1 MADKPAFGVFP
12 QMKPRRSQQD
22 REAAKNVPVDLARGF
37 VSGTLGMPGDIEALA
52 RLPYELMT
60 GKESPTILPTSG
72 DIEKRLPFK
81 SDTPVSRAAT
91 GLGQLGGGAYTGP
104 LSGARAA
111 TAIPKAVVRAGKD
124 FVQAAGQPVVNMVNP
139 KGGLSLAKEAPQE
152 KALLLAKQ
160 NAEKLGQSANP
171 EVRMLQ
177 QGYEPDWYHGST
189 GDIIRFRSDLL
200 GETTGAQSAK
210 KGFFFARDPQNPP
223 EAMLKKSNDPASI
236 EMLKKLGIPEEEIA
250 KLNTVSMKGHG
261 AETASGYA
269 LIGGSREYKEAMRK
283 ASAAEKR
290 GDWSEYEKQ
299 TQIAEDDAIGK
310 AQYLQG
316 LVAKYGDARDEMLDA
331 IQKSIY
337 NKKLPQEQ
345 AELLD
350 QKVKQLMPYGWYNS
364 YSNPQLDGL
373 KKEIVNLVGENAAQT
388 SLEKINKF
396 QSVKN
401 ERALMERTEEGGNV
415 MPVALRYEKPM
426 VYDFE
431 GKPYRDQSYSDL
443 VDQAIAGGHDA
454 LILKNTFDPG
464 SGPAKLV
471 DVGVVF
477 NPDQVRSKF
486 AAFDPLRKTSAI
498 AASAGLAAPDLL
510 AEERKAKG
518 GEVTMDKGGAAFGVF
533 PQMKGK
539 RSKQDREA
547 AKTFPIDVARGFVS
561 GALGMPG
568 DIESLVRM
576 LPGLDEKTILP
587 TSEDI
592 EKRLP
597 LRSDSPL
604 SKAAT
609 SLGQIGGGFYT
620 GPLSGARAVTAIP
633 KAIGKAG
640 RDFVMAAGQPAVNV
654 IKPKGGNFLT
664 DRLGRELS
672 YLKSPQTAG
681 ETPAQRIPRHQA
693 LLQDPTVPA
702 ESRATVQRH
711 LDEEIKRDA
720 IDQWV
725 DRNLTNY
732 IKNQMATPED
742 PVRLMLDKRTGEIE
756 AKFAKDME
764 RADRLAERA
773 ATETDPRMKGNL
785 TRNAEQAKMAAEME
799 RDLAMRHILPQ
810 QENILDNA
818 RFNEYHAKVNRA
830 VEGFPEEGMAKTP
843 AGKAWEDITDSD
855 IGMTAKR
862 AGDAQ
867 SAAEKVQKAKE
878 ASGALANKA
887 DEIDRIF
894 EQRLRGMGELTEE
907 EIETLMRQSSK
918 RKLDVIRDPDLSDS
932 YKSLANDLEEK
943 SIGYNRDDLQIA
955 QNYPWV
961 SKLDPET
968 RLYEFY
974 GSESLGFDHIIDV
987 LKQDVAA
994 GRITPEQLN
1003 RMSVDQAVRRAAE
1016 FDQEAAKKMREA
1028 QIKATE
1034 GMPTYKEYPEGYKWI
1049 ELKAAEGA
1057 LPEGANIEKIGDIY
1071 YIRDDVGNV
1080 LSAGATE
1087 REAIGLL
1094 NREEREQALGAA
1106 LKYEG
1111 DTMGHCVGGY
1121 CPDVMQGKSRIYSL
1135 RDAKGEPHVTI
1146 EVKPRSIKT
1155 WDDVTA
1161 SVGSDEA
1168 QKLWKEFD
1176 DIGGNN
1182 MSDVGH
1188 GFDMFIKQKGIKAPE
1203 YIHQIKGKANLRPVE
1218 KYDQYTQDFVKSGNW
1233 SDVRDLGNT
1242 GLMRTDTVRK
1252 AGWDLGNFDQP
1263 YMTKQEYDDLIRSQQ
1278 SSGEGMKRGGR
1289 VSISDNADGQMMDV
1303 LDKKMAGGGDADKAA
1318 FGVFPQMKP
1327 RRSKQDPEAAKDVPK
1342 DVLRGFVAGAMGA
1355 PSDIAN
1361 IPSDIYSLVTGEE
1374 GYKVPYGSEHW
1385 KETLPLPPTS
1395 SVGKAAQEMGG
1406 LAGGVYTGPGAPI
1419 RVVAAI
1425 PGALRHGALEFS
1437 KASAEA
1443 APRVY
1448 RPHTPLKPDPA
1459 VGTRYK
1465 VSDKGGL
1472 APKKDLNIESLQG
1485 SQVKIFPWDATS
1497 RNKLVTEV
1505 SDVPLNNP
1513 VLTEGGDD
1521 YMRDLRHI
1529 KKRIAGASN
1538 LGIAKRIMDRVN
1550 EAAVENQMLGDGT
1563 GKVFGFSSRMGEGAE
1578 MASTFPTDIA
1588 MNLMKQANL
1597 TKKEVEAID
1606 ENMRN
1611 MVFDGKRGIF
1621 RDMAPFGS
1629 DEFAQQLRT
1638 GLASDKDQNI
1648 KGFSAMNMRKAFM
1661 DRMGMVEN
1669 QKRLGFNLPD
1679 LSNAVLADELKGVPK
1694 GYVGNAAAEL
1704 DVFGKL
1710 RPSKSSTYDTD
1721 FPGVY
1726 AGSMP
1731 NMPVELLM
1739 PQTFENIYREMKVLY
1754 PSAKPEALRNM
1765 VVGAMEK
1772 RSKGISEKI
1781 GQRNIDAVKTY
1792 QEGLANAEFDPN
1804 DIKQVYDFMLRKKL
1818 ELKMAGGGAVSKAA
1832 QIDGNEFVLAAQRYG
1847 LSDDMNTLNKLV
1859 SLVNQGATV
1868 DEAARIVSQATE
1880 AKMQAGGLAKLAK
1893 RLKGTQ
1899 EALPAAEREANLA
1912 KMMESSKA
1920 PMRLYHGTQKDIRKF
1935 KAPVFLSPDPAFANK
1950 FAMDD
1955 MLSSAYDAPTSAP
1968 SGANVMPV
1976 HASVERPFDY
1986 ENFSHISKVAKS
1998 LDPKDRKQFKS
2009 TASSGSWKDIE
2020 NFLDSI
2026 EESGFDAAH
2035 ILEQGRKNI
2044 VVFNPDRVKSAIGN
2058 RGTYDTS
2065 KPDLNKAIG
2074 GLIKVKNKR
2083 KAKG

>member
-37 VSGTLGMPGDIEALA
+37 VSGTLGAPGDIEALA
-52 RLPYELMT
+52 RLPYELIT
-60 GKESPTILPTSG
+60 GNESPTILPTSA

-104 LSGARAA
+104 LSGVRAV
-111 TAIPKAVVRAGKD
+111 TSIPKAVVQAGKD
-124 FVQAAGQPVVNMVNP
+124 FVMAAGQPAVNVVKPSNASRGVMR
-139 KGGLSLAKEAPQE
+139 GPQE
-152 KALLLAKQ
+152 GALTLARQ
-160 NAEKLGQSANP
+160 RAEKLGQSANP
-171 EVRMLQ
+171 EERMLQ
-177 QGYEPDWYHGST
+177 QGYEQGWYHGGT

-223 EAMLKKSNDPASI
+223 EAMLKKSNDPDDI
-236 EMLKKLGIPEEEIA
+236 EMLKQLGIPDEEIA

-261 AETASGYA
+261 PETASGYA

-283 ASAAEKR
+283 ANAAEKR

-310 AQYLQG
+310 SRYLQG

-373 KKEIVNLVGENAAQT
+373 KKKIVNLVGENAAQT

-510 AEERKAKG
+510 AEETKAQG
-518 GEVTMDKGGAAFGVF
+518 GEVKMDKGGAAFGVF
-533 PQMKGK
+533 PQAKGK

-568 DIESLVRM
+568 DLEGLARLLMNIQGPDKFVMPRSKDEAMAMLGQLFAADRVSL
-576 LPGLDEKTILP
+576 DTKLP

-597 LRSDSPL
+597 FKSDSPL
-604 SKAAT
+604 SQAAT
-609 SLGQIGGGFYT
+609 GLGQIGGGFYT
-620 GPLSGARAVTAIP
+620 GPLSGARAMTAIP
-633 KAIGKAG
+633 KAFVKAG
-640 RDFVMAAGQPAVNV
+640 KDFVMAAGQPAVNV
-654 IKPKGGNFLT
+654 VKPKGGNFLT
-664 DRLGRELS
+664 DRLGMELS
-672 YLKSPQTAG
+672 YLKG
-681 ETPAQRIPRHQA
+681 NR
-693 LLQDPTVPA
+693 
-702 ESRATVQRH
+702 RADKDLEEMRRVYPPEVMRL
-711 LDEEIKRDA
+711 LDEETRAEVTRA
-720 IDQWV
+720 IPQLENEVTINNWI
-725 DRNLTNY
+725 DRNLNNY

-742 PVRLMLDKRTGEIE
+742 PVRLMLDKRTAEVE

-764 RADRLAERA
+764 RADKLAQRA
-773 ATETDPRMKGNL
+773 AAELDPRMKANL
-785 TRNAEQAKMAAEME
+785 TRNAEEAKTTAQRE
-799 RDLAMRHILPQ
+799 RDLAMSHLLPS
-810 QENILDNA
+810 QESLIGTA
-818 RFNEYHAKVNRA
+818 RQAAGESRVNRA
-830 VEGFPEEGMAKTP
+830 VEGFPEEGMAKSP

-855 IGMTAKR
+855 MGVSANR

-867 SAAEKVQKAKE
+867 SAVEKKK
-878 ASGALANKA
+878 KA
-887 DEIDRIF
+887 DEALVAFGAIDPEINEAF
-894 EQRLRGMGELTEE
+894 IKMLVDRGLKPS
-907 EIETLMRQSSK
+907 EIQNLNAALPARH
-918 RKLDVIRDPDLSDS
+918 KLDLLENPNLSDEYERLS
-932 YKSLANDLEEK
+932 KAVETQNSSFKDKDL
-943 SIGYNRDDLQIA
+943 NIA
-955 QNYPWV
+955 ERYPWV
-961 SKLDPET
+961 QKLDPET

-974 GSESLGFDHIIDV
+974 GSHDLGFDHIIDV

-1003 RMSVDQAVRRAAE
+1003 RMSVDQAVRRAADYDKE
-1016 FDQEAAKKMREA
+1016 LAEKMNSARAAARE
-1028 QIKATE
+1028 
-1034 GMPTYKEYPEGYKWI
+1034 GLPVYKEYPEGYRWI
-1049 ELKAAEGA
+1049 ELNKPGSFSSE
-1057 LPEGANIEKIGDIY
+1057 
-1071 YIRDDVGNV
+1071 
-1080 LSAGATE
+1080 S
-1087 REAIGLL
+1087 EA
-1094 NREEREQALGAA
+1094 
-1106 LKYEG
+1106 
-1111 DTMGHCVGGY
+1111 MGHSVRGYEPPKGHPDWVEGSGDSGSEYYGHGGWE
-1121 CPDVMQGKSRIYSL
+1121 GIKSGRAKVYSL
-1135 RDAKGEPHVTI
+1135 VDPKGAPHVTV
-1146 EVKPRSIKT
+1146 EVGPRKEGWQVHWRGDDEVVDQTRQYRTREEAEDAART
-1155 WDDVTA
+1155 WEQQTGDKA
-1161 SVGSDEA
+1161 YA
-1168 QKLWKEFD
+1168 KEFTD
-1176 DIGGNN
+1176 PNSPPQIT
-1182 MSDVGH
+1182 
-1188 GFDMFIKQKGIKAPE
+1188 
-1203 YIHQIKGKANLRPVE
+1203 QIKGKQNTRPNE
-1218 KYDQYTQDFVKSGNW
+1218 KYDQYTQDFVKSGQW

-1242 GLMRTDTVRK
+1242 GLYRVTPGQRLPGFSKEIDPGYYSIEDFKKMAAENEMPQDILDNWV
-1252 AGWDLGNFDQP
+1252 
-1263 YMTKQEYDDLIRSQQ
+1263 TKLQEQ
-1278 SSGEGMKRGGR
+1278 SRYGYKRGGS
-1289 VSISDNADGQMMDV
+1289 VSISDNADAQMMEV
-1303 LDKKMAGGGDADKAA
+1303 MDKKMAGGGEVRMGGGGDAGKAA

-1327 RRSKQDPEAAKDVPK
+1327 RRSKQDTEAAKDVPK

-1419 RVVAAI
+1419 RVVASI
-1425 PGALRHGALEFS
+1425 PGALKHGALEFA

-1448 RPHTPLKPDPA
+1448 RPHTPLKPDPN

-1472 APKKDLNIESLQG
+1472 APKKDLDIESLQN

-1505 SDVPLNNP
+1505 SDVPLKKP

-1529 KKRIAGASN
+1529 EERIAGASN

-1550 EAAVENQMLGDGT
+1550 EAAVENQMLGGGT

-1588 MNLMKQANL
+1588 MNLVKQAKL
-1597 TKKEVEAID
+1597 TQDEVKALD

-1611 MVFDGKRGIF
+1611 MAFDGKKGIF
-1621 RDMAPFGS
+1621 KDMAPFGS
-1629 DEFAQQLRT
+1629 KKFVKQLRK
-1638 GLASDKDQNI
+1638 GLDSDKEQDIQ
-1648 KGFSAMNMRKAFM
+1648 GFSAMNMRKAFM

-1704 DVFGKL
+1704 EVFGKL

-1739 PQTFENIYREMKVLY
+1739 PQTFENIYREMKALY
-1754 PSAKPEALRNM
+1754 PNAKPEALRNM

-1792 QEGLANAEFDPN
+1792 QEGLAKGEFDPN
-1804 DIKQVYDFMLRKKL
+1804 DIKQVYDFMRRKKL
-1818 ELKMAGGGAVSKAA
+1818 ELKMAGGGAV
-1832 QIDGNEFVLAAQRYG
+1832 DN
-1847 LSDDMNTLNKLV
+1847 
-1859 SLVNQGATV
+1859 
-1868 DEAARIVSQATE
+1868 
-1880 AKMQAGGLAKLAK
+1880 
-1893 RLKGTQ
+1893 
-1899 EALPAAEREANLA
+1899 
-1912 KMMESSKA
+1912 
-1920 PMRLYHGTQKDIRKF
+1920 
-1935 KAPVFLSPDPAFANK
+1935 
-1950 FAMDD
+1950 
-1955 MLSSAYDAPTSAP
+1955 
-1968 SGANVMPV
+1968 
-1976 HASVERPFDY
+1976 
-1986 ENFSHISKVAKS
+1986 
-1998 LDPKDRKQFKS
+1998 
-2009 TASSGSWKDIE
+2009 
-2020 NFLDSI
+2020 
-2026 EESGFDAAH
+2026 
-2035 ILEQGRKNI
+2035 
-2044 VVFNPDRVKSAIGN
+2044 
-2058 RGTYDTS
+2058 
-2065 KPDLNKAIG
+2065 

-2083 KAKG
+2083 KVRG